1 MSISTPQ
8 PDGEMYCPTCEKAFT
23 AKDVCPNDGSR
34 LVSLVAQRDPFV
46 GRDLDGRYLVAE
58 KLGHGGMGAVYRGTQ
73 TSVGREVAIK
83 VVNSAMIGEPEVI
96 KRFLR
101 EAKLAS
107 KLNHPH
113 AVSVVDFGQ
122 TRDGVFYLVME
133 LIRGQTLAQIII
145 EKQRLSAER
154 TISIGLQVLSALE
167 GAHAV
172 PIVHRDLKPPNIMVG
187 PDDFVKVLDFG
198 IAKSI
203 APDTIGTTMTNAGAL
218 LGTPHFMP
226 PEIANGGDFDGRAD
240 IYSLGCILYLLV
252 EGRLPFNADTL
263 PELLQQHMYKAP
275 PPMRHAPLG
284 LARVIQKMLAKDPA
298 RRYTTATIAR
308 NALERS
314 PTANTEELLTGPT
327 DQLQA
332 VTTEQ
337 SAKPKARWPL
347 ITGCVL
353 AISAGVGA
361 AVVVGRS
368 GPAMKPPP
376 AAVEP
381 TPIVEPIPD
390 PKPDLTVVPAPVP
403 PTPPPTPSVP
413 TPTPTTT
420 TTTTVAHPARP
431 VAHPPKPSKPSV
443 HPTPTAPPRP
453 EVPHPTSTDPPP
465 PF

>member
-1 MSISTPQ
+1 MSIVTPQ
-8 PDGEMYCPTCEKAFT
+8 PDGEMYCPTCEKTFT
-23 AKDVCPNDGSR
+23 GMDACPNDGSR

-145 EKQRLSAER
+145 EKKRLSAER

-226 PEIANGGDFDGRAD
+226 PEIANGVDFDGRAD

-252 EGRLPFNADTL
+252 EGQLPFNADTL

-314 PTANTEELLTGPT
+314 PTANAEELLTGPT

-332 VTTEQ
+332 VTTEH
-337 SAKPKARWPL
+337 SARPKARWPL

-353 AISAGVGA
+353 AISIGVGA
-361 AVVVGRS
+361 AVVVGRG
-368 GPAMKPPP
+368 GPAVKPPP
-376 AAVEP
+376 AAIESTP
-381 TPIVEPIPD
+381 TVEPIPD

-403 PTPPPTPSVP
+403 PTPPPTPSVATTPQHP
-413 TPTPTTT
+413 T
-420 TTTTVAHPARP
+420 RP
-431 VAHPPKPSKPSV
+431 SVHAQKPSKPAV
-443 HPTPTAPPRP
+443 HATPPTTQPRP
-453 EVPHPTSTDPPP
+453 EVPHPTSTDPAP